1 MGLPKR
7 RTSRSKKLKRR
18 AQWKLKTPALSACRQ
33 CGSPKLP
40 HRVCSNCGTYGGREI
55 VAATES

>member
-7 RTSRSKKLKRR
+7 RTSRSKKLSRR
-18 AQWKLKTPALSACRQ
+18 ANWKLAKPALSSCRQ

-40 HRVCSNCGTYGGREI
+40 HRICSNCGNYAGREV
-55 VAATES
+55 VAAPEV

>member
-18 AQWKLKTPALSACRQ
+18 AQWKLKTPSLSTCRQ

-40 HRVCSNCGTYGGREI
+40 HRVCSNCGAYAGREV
-55 VAATES
+55 VAAPEN